1 MEVWC
6 HHSREFQ
13 SVERCYVNL
22 CLSSNTVVPIC
33 NVTTIYKFCH
43 KVFTVFHVAPHTVL
57 PAYGIYW
64 RTLALGCTHRVDG
77 RRERLRTR
85 ECHIEVGSDVFID
98 VEVVVDTQH
107 ISLIVLVDIQTVV
120 LVVAERSLC
129 LHVLCTSGYAD
140 GMSHAR
146 SRPLEQYVLPVGHR
160 IVVGVGSV
168 QTCPVAHLLF
178 GVCLILASCRV
189 VVVSCLVD
197 HFDITLRTYIFRQLG
212 WHLPSVLEV
221 VVECQVAIL
230 GALCGDKYD
239 AGCCTRTVD

>member
-1 MEVWC
+1 MTAYRLGIVGKELCRYVVVVVAVFLKACRTVASHVSGYLCRVVGTGVRNLARECLYLVVLEVWS
-6 HHSREFQ
+6 HYSRQFQ

-146 SRPLEQYVLPVGHR
+146 SRP
-160 IVVGVGSV
+160 
-168 QTCPVAHLLF
+168 F
-178 GVCLILASCRV
+178 
-189 VVVSCLVD
+189 
-197 HFDITLRTYIFRQLG
+197 
-212 WHLPSVLEV
+212 
-221 VVECQVAIL
+221 
-230 GALCGDKYD
+230 
-239 AGCCTRTVD
+239 